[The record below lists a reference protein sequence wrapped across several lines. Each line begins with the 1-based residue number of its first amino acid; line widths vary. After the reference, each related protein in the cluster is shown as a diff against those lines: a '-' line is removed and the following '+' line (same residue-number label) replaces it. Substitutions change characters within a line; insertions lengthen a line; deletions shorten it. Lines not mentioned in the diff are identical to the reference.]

1 MNAPRRVLI
10 PSLIGLLAL
19 VVVGALAIFSV
30 PRTLQALHLG
40 GPDIREAKQVI
51 CPGPPPVPAYNG
63 PDAPPLG
70 APAIAPRNDCSPSFT
85 VQDVLDYES
94 AHPFATMRSEPVGT
108 PKITKIWFITS
119 AEASGQMAGESIG
132 IPNDA
137 LVCYVEFYG
146 AFRSYAPIPGS
157 KPMEHTGTGVQV
169 FNAHTGNLLVEG
181 G

>member
-1 MNAPRRVLI
+1 MNAPRRLLI

-19 VVVGALAIFSV
+19 VVVGALAIFAV

-51 CPGPPPVPAYNG
+51 CPGPSPVPAYNG

-70 APAIAPRNDCSPSFT
+70 LPAITPRNDCTPSFT
-85 VQDVLDYES
+85 AQDVLDYENT
-94 AHPFATMRSEPVGT
+94 HPFTTRRTEPVGKPT
-108 PKITKIWFITS
+108 ITKIWFITS
-119 AEASGQMAGESIG
+119 AEASGQMAGESTG
-132 IPNDA
+132 LSDVT

-146 AFRSYAPIPGS
+146 TFRSYAPVPGS
-157 KPMEHTGTGVQV
+157 KPMEHTGTGSQV
-169 FNAHTGNLLVEG
+169 FDAHTGNLLVAG